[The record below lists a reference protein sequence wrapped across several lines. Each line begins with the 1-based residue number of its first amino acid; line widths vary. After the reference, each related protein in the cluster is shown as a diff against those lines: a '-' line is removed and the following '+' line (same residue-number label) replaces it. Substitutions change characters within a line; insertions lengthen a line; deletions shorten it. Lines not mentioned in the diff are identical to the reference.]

1 MNHFIAKLLN
11 IWCLKEKQVVK
22 YFVISMTKILK
33 GSELYKNSIK
43 RHDFKT
49 QTLINIAKNYKEKK
63 DFKWYN
69 DKEFW
74 NLEKNIIKND
84 QKEIEN

>member
-1 MNHFIAKLLN
+1 
-11 IWCLKEKQVVK
+11 
-22 YFVISMTKILK
+22 MTKILK

-69 DKEFW
+69 DKEF
-74 NLEKNIIKND
+74 
-84 QKEIEN
+84 